1 MRAGTAGGAAASAI
15 SAALAAEQAAIY
27 GYGVVGSHVTGTEAA
42 AARAYW
48 TAHQA
53 AADKLT
59 ALLQAREAAVPPAA
73 AAYQL
78 PHAVRT
84 PAQAASLAVT
94 LEDQVLSAYLGL
106 IAVDDEPLRALG
118 ARQARTAALRA
129 AAWRGSTV
137 AFPGLPDA
145 ALAQRS

>member
-1 MRAGTAGGAAASAI
+1 MRAGTTAGGAASAI
-15 SAALAAEQAAIY
+15 SAALAAEQGAIY
-27 GYGVVGSHVTGTEAA
+27 GYGVVGSHLTGTRAA

-48 TAHQA
+48 TAHQE

-59 ALLQAREAAVPPAA
+59 ALLQARGAAVPPAA
-73 AAYQL
+73 AAYRL
-78 PHAVRT
+78 PRPVRS

-106 IAVDDEPLRALG
+106 IAVADPPLRELG
-118 ARQARTAALRA
+118 ARQARAAALRA

-137 AFPGLPDA
+137 AFPGLPDT
-145 ALAQRS
+145 ALAP

>member
-1 MRAGTAGGAAASAI
+1 MRAGMASGAAASAI
-15 SAALAAEQAAIY
+15 SGALNAEQAAIY
-27 GYGVVGSHVTGTEAA
+27 GYGVVGSHLTGTRAA

-48 TAHQA
+48 AAHQV

-59 ALLQAREAAVPPAA
+59 ALLQARGATVPPAS

-84 PAQAASLAVT
+84 AAQAASLAVT

-137 AFPGLPDA
+137 AFPGLPA
-145 ALAQRS
+145 TALTS

>member
-27 GYGVVGSHVTGTEAA
+27 GYGVVGSHLTGARAA

-59 ALLQAREAAVPPAA
+59 ALLQGRGTAVPPAP

-78 PHAVRT
+78 PRAVRT
-84 PAQAASLAVT
+84 AAQAASLAVT

-137 AFPGLPDA
+137 AFPGLPDT
-145 ALAQRS
+145 ALIS